1 MVASLN
7 NLANA
12 MQGNQREWGWA
23 SKSGATTEVANMI
36 KDVDAKAPDFFK
48 VFMAM
53 EIKDVRASYGEARME
68 TELNMFIPLVKEWNA
83 AAAKLLRKLR
93 EQHRIEL
100 KWGAT
105 G

>member
-1 MVASLN
+1 MT
-7 NLANA
+7 
-12 MQGNQREWGWA
+12 M
-23 SKSGATTEVANMI
+23 
-36 KDVDAKAPDFFK
+36 D
-48 VFMAM
+48 
-53 EIKDVRASYGEARME
+53 IKDVRASYDEARME